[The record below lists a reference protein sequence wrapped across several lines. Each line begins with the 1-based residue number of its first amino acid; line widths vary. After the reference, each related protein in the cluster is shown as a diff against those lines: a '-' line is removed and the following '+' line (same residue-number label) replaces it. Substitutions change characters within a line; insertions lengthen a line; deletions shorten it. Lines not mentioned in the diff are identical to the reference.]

1 MERLSSNKK
10 IMEYV
15 FNRLEKLKIMEQQEI
30 DAIREDLTNFSKK
43 GKLVV
48 KFNKLNGDYR
58 EMTCTLQESVLNQ
71 LKKKIH

>member
-1 MERLSSNKK
+1 
-10 IMEYV
+10 MEYV

-30 DAIREDLTNFSKK
+30 DAIREDLTNRLKK

-58 EMTCTLQESVLNQ
+58 EMTCTLQESVLSS
-71 LKKKIH
+71 